1 MGGEWRW
8 RVQASW
14 RVGDETKS
22 YSPVFEDSQAAAE
35 ATRRDM
41 MDTLWHFV
49 GLEVR
54 IDRIERA
61 LADAEEKRL
70 SDTHRLPPAN

>member
-1 MGGEWRW
+1 MLAVWT
-8 RVQASW
+8 ASG
-14 RVGDETKS
+14 VYDFVASSTFQKE
-22 YSPVFEDSQAAAE
+22 EAE

-54 IDRIERA
+54 IDRIARA
-61 LADAEEKRL
+61 LADAEETRL
-70 SDTHRLPPAN
+70 AIAHPRPPAN

>member
-1 MGGEWRW
+1 MQETYARW
-8 RVQASW
+8 MVRAT
-14 RVGDETKS
+14 RS
-22 YSPVFEDSQAAAE
+22 YAPVFEDSQVEAE

-41 MDTLWHFV
+41 MDTLCHFV

-61 LADAEEKRL
+61 PADAEKDRL
-70 SDTHRLPPAN
+70 AIADRLPPAN